1 MLLTCPACG
10 AAASLEAWQNDA
22 DWRDLVA
29 FVPTIPAQLQSRAI
43 SYLGLFRSGK
53 RALKP
58 AKALKILTGLRDLVM
73 DGTVYW
79 EHNEPRPAP
88 LELWAQALDAVI
100 ERRPGALT
108 NHNYLKH
115 TAWEMAA
122 SLAVQAERE
131 HYHAKTRNREEEQG
145 RHPGEG
151 EDGSAAFHG
160 GEKPKRRG
168 CFKCESFRPPKGC
181 GGGSRAVSGNLM
193 LGCDKWKEKAAAAS
207 AGDLMAGL
215 VERLSADDADEHR

>member
-1 MLLTCPACG
+1 MILTCPSCG

-29 FVPTIPAQLQSRAI
+29 FIPTVPAQLQSRAI
-43 SYLGLFRSGK
+43 SYLGLFRTGK

-58 AKALKILTGLRDLVM
+58 AKAFKILQGLQELVAA
-73 DGTVYW
+73 GTVHW
-79 EHNEPRPAP
+79 EHNETRPAP

-122 SLAVQAERE
+122 GLAVQAERKIHHRGAE
-131 HYHAKTRNREEEQG
+131 NAEKAREEEH
-145 RHPGEG
+145 RP
-151 EDGSAAFHG
+151 
-160 GEKPKRRG
+160 PRRRG
-168 CFKCESFRPPKGC
+168 CYRCESFRPPKGC

-193 LGCDKWKEKAAAAS
+193 LGCDKWTEKAAASS